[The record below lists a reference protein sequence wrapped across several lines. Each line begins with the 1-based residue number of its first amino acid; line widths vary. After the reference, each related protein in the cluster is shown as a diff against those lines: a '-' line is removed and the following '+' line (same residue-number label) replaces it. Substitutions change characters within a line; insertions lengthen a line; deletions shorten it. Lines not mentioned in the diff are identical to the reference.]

1 MYGFVT
7 AALPGPLQT
16 YHMRAT
22 GHVAQHTPIA
32 IGTVRTSEIVAAL
45 SRALDVTEGLP
56 AGHAA
61 RTCYLAFRLAERIGV
76 ASAIGADV
84 FYGALLK
91 DLGCSSNAALLV
103 EIFGADDIELKRRE
117 ALTER
122 DHRSMAMLTLRT
134 LATSHEPLPLRVRRL
149 ISLARGG
156 ADRHRIEQLRC
167 ERGADVARRA
177 GFDDSVA
184 EAIFSVHE
192 HWDGLGFPEGR
203 KGLAIPLSSR
213 IVATCAGVD
222 VFRENRGDA
231 AAVAMLRA
239 RSGTRYDPTIVRE
252 MLAACDSGLLRDLA
266 GIDVY
271 RELALLEPQGSSY
284 LALPDDVDRIANAF
298 ADVIDTKSPFTA
310 EHSKR
315 VGHIASQMA
324 QRLSMS
330 DSDVRDVRW
339 SGLLHDIGKLG
350 VPNTILDKA
359 AGLDEE
365 EFEVIRRHPELSLR
379 ILSPVA
385 IFGRVAEIAACHHER
400 LDGKGYFRGLTGESL
415 GLSARVVA
423 VADVYE
429 ALTAV
434 RPYRSAMAPEAA
446 LGVIDRSTG
455 DHLAAEAVTALRD
468 TL

>member
-1 MYGFVT
+1 MCVN
-7 AALPGPLQT
+7 PGEGVLAEGQPRP
-16 YHMRAT
+16 HP
-22 GHVAQHTPIA
+22 V
-32 IGTVRTSEIVAAL
+32 GTVRTSEIVAAL

-61 RTCYLAFRLAERIGV
+61 RTCYLALRLADRMGLRGV
-76 ASAIGADV
+76 MGADL

-103 EIFGADDIELKRRE
+103 ELFGADDIELKRRE

-122 DHRSMAMLTLRT
+122 DHLAMALLTLRT
-134 LATSHEPLPLRVRRL
+134 LAGSNEPLPLRLRRL

-177 GFDDSVA
+177 GFSDGVA
-184 EAIFSVHE
+184 EAIFNVHE
-192 HWDGLGFPEGR
+192 HWDGLGFPQGR
-203 KGLAIPLSSR
+203 KGSEIPITSR
-213 IVATCAGVD
+213 IVAACAGVD
-222 VFRENRGDA
+222 VFRKSRGDDA
-231 AAVAMLRA
+231 AIAMLRA
-239 RSGTRYDPTIVRE
+239 RSGARYDPDIVE
-252 MLAACDSGLLRDLA
+252 ELLSACDAGLLRDMA

-271 RELALLEPQGSSY
+271 TELARLEPQSHSY
-284 LALPDDVDRIANAF
+284 VALPEDVDRIANAF

-315 VGHIASQMA
+315 VGAIASKMA

-330 DSDVRDVRW
+330 ETDVRDVRW

-350 VPNTILDKA
+350 VPNTILDKRA
-359 AGLDEE
+359 ALDEE
-365 EFEVIRRHPELSLR
+365 EFAVIRRHPVLSLE

-385 IFGRVAEIAACHHER
+385 IFDRVAEIAACHHER
-400 LDGKGYFRGLTGESL
+400 LDGLGYFRGLTGESL

-434 RPYRSAMAPEAA
+434 RPYRIAMAPEEA
-446 LGVIDRSTG
+446 LRVMDRSTG

-468 TL
+468 VL

>member
-1 MYGFVT
+1 MTRGN
-7 AALPGPLQT
+7 ALAEHRP
-16 YHMRAT
+16 
-22 GHVAQHTPIA
+22 VAV
-32 IGTVRTSEIVAAL
+32 GTVRTSEIVAAL

-61 RTCYLAFRLAERIGV
+61 RTCYLALRLADRMDV
-76 ASAIGADV
+76 AKDIGADV

-91 DLGCSSNAALLV
+91 DLGCSSNSALLV
-103 EIFGADDIELKRRE
+103 ELFGADDIELKRRE

-122 DHRSMAMLTLRT
+122 DHLAMALLTLRT
-134 LATSHEPLPLRVRRL
+134 LAGSHEPLPLRLRRL
-149 ISLARGG
+149 VSLARGG

-192 HWDGLGFPEGR
+192 HWDGQGFPEGR
-203 KGLAIPLSSR
+203 RGSAIPLTSR
-213 IVATCAGVD
+213 IVATCAALD
-222 VFRENRGDA
+222 VFQERRGDEA
-231 AAVAMLRA
+231 AMAMLRA
-239 RSGTRYDPTIVRE
+239 RSGTRYEPAIVDE
-252 MLAACDSGLLRDLA
+252 ALAACEAGLLRDLA
-266 GIDVY
+266 TIDLY
-271 RELALLEPQGSSY
+271 GELARLEPHGTSY
-284 LALPDDVDRIANAF
+284 LALPEDVDRIANAF
-298 ADVIDTKSPFTA
+298 ADVIDAKSPFTA

-315 VGHIASQMA
+315 VGDIAWRMA
-324 QRLSMS
+324 QRLAMS
-330 DSDVRDVRW
+330 DRDVRDVRW

-359 AGLDEE
+359 AALDEE
-365 EFEVIRRHPELSLR
+365 EFAVIRRHPALTQR
-379 ILSPVA
+379 ILSPVG
-385 IFGRVAEIAACHHER
+385 IFARVAEIGACHHER

-415 GLSARVVA
+415 GLSARIVA

-434 RPYRSAMAPEAA
+434 RPYRTAMAPEEA
-446 LGVIDRSTG
+446 LRSIDRSTG

-468 TL
+468 VL

>member
-1 MYGFVT
+1 MAMQRRDGT
-7 AALPGPLQT
+7 
-16 YHMRAT
+16 
-22 GHVAQHTPIA
+22 VAEARTPIA

-61 RTCYLAFRLAERIGV
+61 RTCYLALRLAERMGV
-76 ASAIGADV
+76 AKVIGADL

-103 EIFGADDIELKRRE
+103 ELFGADDIELKRRE

-122 DHRSMAMLTLRT
+122 DHRSMALLTLRT
-134 LATSHEPLPLRVRRL
+134 LAGSHEPLPRRVRRL

-156 ADRHRIEQLRC
+156 ADRHQIEQLRC

-177 GFDDSVA
+177 GFDDAVA
-184 EAIFSVHE
+184 QAIFNVHE
-192 HWDGLGFPEGR
+192 HWDGLGFPQGQ
-203 KGLAIPLSSR
+203 KGSAIPLTSR
-213 IVATCAGVD
+213 IVAACAGLD
-222 VFRENRGDA
+222 VFREARGDA
-231 AAVAMLRA
+231 AALAMLRA
-239 RSGTRYDPTIVRE
+239 RSGGRYDPAIVDE
-252 MLAACDSGLLRDLA
+252 LLGACDAGLLRDLA
-266 GIDVY
+266 VIDLY
-271 RELALLEPQGSSY
+271 GELARLEPQSHSY
-284 LALPDDVDRIANAF
+284 LALPEDVDRIANAF

-315 VGHIASQMA
+315 VGAIASRMA

-330 DSDVRDVRW
+330 ERDVRDVRW

-350 VPNTILDKA
+350 VPNTILDKRA
-359 AGLDEE
+359 ALDEE
-365 EFEVIRRHPELSLR
+365 EFAVIRRHPVLSLR
-379 ILSPVA
+379 ILSAVT
-385 IFGRVAEIAACHHER
+385 IFDRVAEIAACHHER
-400 LDGKGYFRGLTGESL
+400 LDGLGYFRGLAGESL
-415 GLSARVVA
+415 GLSARIVA

-434 RPYRSAMAPEAA
+434 RPYRTAMAPEKA
-446 LGVIDRSTG
+446 LQVMDRATG

-468 TL
+468 VL

>member
-1 MYGFVT
+1 MRQRTGPKLTVMKRPHG
-7 AALPGPLQT
+7 AL
-16 YHMRAT
+16 AEE
-22 GHVAQHTPIA
+22 QHRPTPV
-32 IGTVRTSEIVAAL
+32 GTVRTSEIVAAL

-61 RTCYLAFRLAERIGV
+61 RTCYLALRLADRMGIAKV
-76 ASAIGADV
+76 IGADL

-103 EIFGADDIELKRRE
+103 ELFGADDIELKRRE

-122 DHRSMAMLTLRT
+122 DHLAMALLTLRT
-134 LATSHEPLPLRVRRL
+134 LAGSHEPLPLRLRRL

-177 GFDDSVA
+177 GFNDAVA
-184 EAIFSVHE
+184 ESIFSVHE
-192 HWDGLGFPEGR
+192 HWDGLGFPQGR
-203 KGLAIPLSSR
+203 KGSAIPLTSR
-213 IVATCAGVD
+213 IVAACAAVD
-222 VFRENRGDA
+222 VFRENRGDE
-231 AAVAMLRA
+231 AVLAMLRA
-239 RSGTRYDPTIVRE
+239 RSGTRYDPAIVDE
-252 MLAACDSGLLRDLA
+252 LLAACAAGLLLDLA
-266 GIDVY
+266 GIDLY
-271 RELALLEPQGSSY
+271 GELARLEPHGGSY
-284 LALPDDVDRIANAF
+284 LALPEDVDRIASAF

-315 VGHIASQMA
+315 VGDIASRIARQ
-324 QRLSMS
+324 LSMS
-330 DSDVRDVRW
+330 DDDVRDVRL

-359 AGLDEE
+359 AALDEE
-365 EFEVIRRHPELSLR
+365 EFAVIRRHPVLSLR

-429 ALTAV
+429 ALTAA
-434 RPYRSAMAPEAA
+434 RPYRAAMSPEEA
-446 LGVIDRSTG
+446 LRVIDRSTG

-468 TL
+468 VL

>member
-1 MYGFVT
+1 
-7 AALPGPLQT
+7 
-16 YHMRAT
+16 MRAT
-22 GHVAQHTPIA
+22 GQVAQHTPIA

-61 RTCYLAFRLAERIGV
+61 RTCYLALRLAERIGV
-76 ASAIGADV
+76 ASEIGADV

-103 EIFGADDIELKRRE
+103 ELFGADDIELKRRE

-177 GFDDSVA
+177 GFDASVA

-192 HWDGLGFPEGR
+192 HWDGLGFPQGL
-203 KGLAIPLSSR
+203 KGLAIPVSSR
-213 IVATCAGVD
+213 IVATCAAVD

-231 AAVAMLRA
+231 AALAMLRA
-239 RSGTRYDPTIVRE
+239 RSGTRYDPFIVE
-252 MLAACDSGLLRDLA
+252 ELLAACDLGLLRDLA
-266 GIDVY
+266 GIDLY

-284 LALPDDVDRIANAF
+284 LALTDDVDRIANAF

-315 VGHIASQMA
+315 VGHIASRMA

-359 AGLDEE
+359 AALDEE
-365 EFEVIRRHPELSLR
+365 EFAVIRRHPSLSLV

-434 RPYRSAMAPEAA
+434 RPYRHAMAPEEA
-446 LGVIDRSTG
+446 LRIIDRSTG

-468 TL
+468 AL

>member
-1 MYGFVT
+1 MCVN
-7 AALPGPLQT
+7 PGEGVLAEGQPRP
-16 YHMRAT
+16 HP
-22 GHVAQHTPIA
+22 V
-32 IGTVRTSEIVAAL
+32 GTVRTSEIVAAL

-61 RTCYLAFRLAERIGV
+61 RTCYLALRLADRMGLRGV
-76 ASAIGADV
+76 MGADL

-103 EIFGADDIELKRRE
+103 ELFGADDIELKRRE

-122 DHRSMAMLTLRT
+122 DHLAMALLTLRT
-134 LATSHEPLPLRVRRL
+134 LAGSSEPLPLRLRRL

-177 GFDDSVA
+177 GFSDGVA
-184 EAIFSVHE
+184 EAIFNVHE
-192 HWDGLGFPEGR
+192 HWDGLGFPQGR
-203 KGLAIPLSSR
+203 KGSEIPITSR
-213 IVATCAGVD
+213 IVAACAGVD
-222 VFRENRGDA
+222 VFRKSRGDDA
-231 AAVAMLRA
+231 AIAMLRA
-239 RSGTRYDPTIVRE
+239 RSGARYDPDIVE
-252 MLAACDSGLLRDLA
+252 ELLSACDAGLLRDMA

-271 RELALLEPQGSSY
+271 TELARLEPQSHSY
-284 LALPDDVDRIANAF
+284 VALPEDVDRIANAF

-315 VGHIASQMA
+315 VGAIASKMA

-330 DSDVRDVRW
+330 ETDVRDVRW

-350 VPNTILDKA
+350 VPNTILDKRA
-359 AGLDEE
+359 ALDEE
-365 EFEVIRRHPELSLR
+365 EFAVIRRHPVLSLE

-385 IFGRVAEIAACHHER
+385 IFDRVAEIAACHHER
-400 LDGKGYFRGLTGESL
+400 LDGLGYFRGLTGESL

-434 RPYRSAMAPEAA
+434 RPYRIAMAPEEA
-446 LGVIDRSTG
+446 LRVMDRSTG

-468 TL
+468 VL

>member
-1 MYGFVT
+1 MT
-7 AALPGPLQT
+7 RRDDTPAE
-16 YHMRAT
+16 
-22 GHVAQHTPIA
+22 AQPTPIPV
-32 IGTVRTSEIVAAL
+32 GTVRTSEIVAAL

-61 RTCYLAFRLAERIGV
+61 RTCYLAQRLADRMGV
-76 ASAIGADV
+76 ANVVGADV

-122 DHRSMAMLTLRT
+122 DPLAMAVLTLRT
-134 LATSHEPLPLRVRRL
+134 LAGSHEPLPLRVRRL
-149 ISLARGG
+149 VSLARHG

-167 ERGADVARRA
+167 ERGADLARRA

-184 EAIFSVHE
+184 EAIHNVHE
-192 HWDGLGFPEGR
+192 HWDGLGFPQGR
-203 KGLAIPLSSR
+203 KGPAIPLASR
-213 IVATCAGVD
+213 IIAACAAVD
-222 VFRENRGDA
+222 VFRERRGDA
-231 AAVAMLRA
+231 AALAMLRT
-239 RSGTRYDPTIVRE
+239 RSGTRYDPAISRE
-252 MLAACDSGLLRDLA
+252 LLAACNAGLLRDLA
-266 GIDVY
+266 GIDLSG
-271 RELALLEPQGSSY
+271 ELARLEPRGSSY
-284 LALPDDVDRIANAF
+284 LALPEDVDRIANAF
-298 ADVIDTKSPFTA
+298 ADVIDAKSPFTA

-315 VGHIASQMA
+315 VGDIASQMA

-330 DSDVRDVRW
+330 VGDIRDVRW

-359 AGLDEE
+359 AALDEE
-365 EFEVIRRHPELSLR
+365 EFVVIRRHPALTQR

-385 IFGRVAEIAACHHER
+385 IFVRVAEIAACHHER

-415 GLSARVVA
+415 GLSARIVA

-434 RPYRSAMAPEAA
+434 RPYRTAMVPEEA
-446 LGVIDRSTG
+446 LRYIDRSTG

-468 TL
+468 VL

>member
-1 MYGFVT
+1 MKRQDG
-7 AALPGPLQT
+7 AL
-16 YHMRAT
+16 AE
-22 GHVAQHTPIA
+22 AQYRPIPV
-32 IGTVRTSEIVAAL
+32 GTVRTSEIVAAL

-61 RTCYLAFRLAERIGV
+61 RTCYLALRLADRMGIANV
-76 ASAIGADV
+76 IGADL

-103 EIFGADDIELKRRE
+103 ELFGADDIELKRRE

-122 DHRSMAMLTLRT
+122 DHLAMALLTLRT
-134 LATSHEPLPLRVRRL
+134 LAGSHEPLPLRLRRL
-149 ISLARGG
+149 IALARGG

-177 GFDDSVA
+177 GFNDAVA
-184 EAIFSVHE
+184 ECIFSIHE
-192 HWDGLGFPEGR
+192 HWDGLGFPYGR
-203 KGLAIPLSSR
+203 KGSAIPLTSR
-213 IVATCAGVD
+213 IVAACAAVD
-222 VFRENRGDA
+222 VFRENKGDEA
-231 AAVAMLRA
+231 ALAMLRA
-239 RSGTRYDPTIVRE
+239 RSGTRYDPAIVDE
-252 MLAACDSGLLRDLA
+252 LLAACDAGLLRDIA
-266 GIDVY
+266 GIDLY
-271 RELALLEPQGSSY
+271 SELARLEPQSVSY
-284 LALPDDVDRIANAF
+284 VALPDDVDRIANAF

-315 VGHIASQMA
+315 VGAIAAKMA

-330 DSDVRDVRW
+330 EKDVRDVRW

-350 VPNTILDKA
+350 VPNTILDKRA
-359 AGLDEE
+359 ALDEE
-365 EFEVIRRHPELSLR
+365 EFAVIRRHPVLSLQ

-385 IFGRVAEIAACHHER
+385 IFDRVAEIAACHHER
-400 LDGKGYFRGLTGESL
+400 LDGLGYFRGLTGESL

-434 RPYRSAMAPEAA
+434 RPYRIAMAPEDA
-446 LGVIDRSTG
+446 LRVIDRSTG

-468 TL
+468 VL